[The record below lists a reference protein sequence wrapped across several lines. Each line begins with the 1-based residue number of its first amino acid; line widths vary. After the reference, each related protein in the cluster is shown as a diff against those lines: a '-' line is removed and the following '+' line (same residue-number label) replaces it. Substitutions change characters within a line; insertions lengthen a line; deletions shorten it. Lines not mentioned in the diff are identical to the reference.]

1 MTRPPRMRP
10 RFEVPLA
17 ADQADILDR
26 VRRRLDVP
34 DCPLAGQVLDGHAL
48 IRLPDARQSLLSP
61 VLTLEVVTRDQQRV
75 LIGRFSPQPNVWTGF
90 MLVYGVLAML
100 GLIGLMYG
108 FAQMTVDQAPWSML
122 AAPLALALI
131 SFVYGAAFIGQG
143 LTADQ
148 MDELRAFVHAVLAD
162 TRACETPPPI

>member
-1 MTRPPRMRP
+1 MPRMRP

-17 ADQADILDR
+17 AHQADILDR
-26 VRRRLDVP
+26 VRQRLNAP
-34 DCPLAGQVLDGHAL
+34 GCPLAGQVLAGHAL

-61 VLTLEVVTRDQQRV
+61 VLTLEVVTRDGHPV
-75 LIGRFSPQPNVWTGF
+75 LVGRFSPQPNVWTGF

-100 GLIGLMYG
+100 GLTGLMYG

-131 SFVYGAAFIGQG
+131 GFVYGAAFIGQG

-148 MDELRAFVHAVLAD
+148 MYELRAFVDAALAD
-162 TRACETPPPI
+162 NQACAAPPPA

>member
-1 MTRPPRMRP
+1 MPRMRP

-17 ADQADILDR
+17 AYQADILDR
-26 VRRRLDVP
+26 VRQRLAAP

-48 IRLPDARQSLLSP
+48 IKLPNARQSLLSP
-61 VLTLEVVTRDQQRV
+61 VLTLEVVGRDGQRV

-100 GLIGLMYG
+100 GLAGLMYG
-108 FAQMTVDQAPWSML
+108 FAQMTVDQTPWSML
-122 AAPLALALI
+122 AAPVALALI
-131 SFVYGAAFIGQG
+131 GFVYGAAFIGQG

-148 MDELRAFVHAVLAD
+148 MYELRAFVDALLGD
-162 TRACETPPPI
+162 TQACATTPPA